1 MTSKRQRSIDS
12 LSGIFAFRIA
22 IRICWSGVSTPS
34 RSGKSKPRRPL
45 FSTMTPYFFTS
56 KSSILKILSGVPKM
70 STLYSIFSDIAGI
83 ANQKIATS
91 AEKVFFT
98 VAGLVVDL
106 KNLSENL

>member
-1 MTSKRQRSIDS
+1 
-12 LSGIFAFRIA
+12 
-22 IRICWSGVSTPS
+22 
-34 RSGKSKPRRPL
+34 
-45 FSTMTPYFFTS
+45 
-56 KSSILKILSGVPKM
+56 M

-91 AEKVFFT
+91 AEKVFLT